1 MSSTRSPFE
10 NSAMAQTTDGSQE
23 PAAQQPAH
31 TNALIDETSPY
42 LRQHAHNPVNW
53 YPWGEA
59 AFAKAKQEN
68 KPIFLSVGYSTCYW
82 CHVMEVESFEDPEV
96 AAVLNE
102 HFIAIKVDREE
113 RPDIDEQYM
122 IATQLLTQR
131 GGWPNSVW
139 LTPAGKPWMAGT
151 YFPKANFISVLEQ
164 LATIWDTR
172 RDEVD
177 RQAESMVQAAARV
190 SSPRFSTAVPL
201 TAKLLDQA
209 AKELVARFEPQHG
222 GFGVAPKF
230 PPHGTL
236 QLLLEHYRRTED
248 PSLLTP
254 IAKTLDAMW
263 LGGLHDHLGGGF
275 HRYSTDDRWLLPH
288 FEKMLYD
295 NAQLMRAYA
304 DGFELT
310 GEKRYRDAVEDI
322 FQWCQREMT
331 APQGGFYSA
340 LDSGEVGKEGEAYV
354 WSVEKL
360 RQALPAEDAQFFAEI
375 YNFQVEGNFAEE
387 ASGEKTGENIPHR
400 TETIEQIAERRGLDP
415 AALRS
420 RLDALREKLLEVRQ
434 SWPQPHKDDKILTSW
449 NGLMIAAL
457 ARAGRLLEEPRYS
470 QAAEQAADFI
480 LQNMVRDGRL
490 LRTFRAGQAKLPAY
504 LDDYTYFIQALLELY
519 QTSGNARWL
528 QQADT
533 FAEQLIDDFEDR
545 QQGGFFFTTD
555 DHEDLLVRTK
565 HLGGGGN
572 LPNPNG
578 VAAQL
583 LIEIAELTGKSTYRQ
598 SAQRTLQS
606 LSGLMEL
613 QPQASEDVLIATSRW
628 LATGGEASTAIA
640 AETQQQGGKLV
651 QRIDPVTIQ
660 IDPAKPICKAG
671 EPVALRVTVEI
682 DEGWHLYAENPEA
695 DFLQPTRVAVDA
707 AEGFTVEQIKSS
719 SPRRQLDAILNQ
731 ELATYAGEVHFDLA
745 ITANAKAVV
754 GENPLTI
761 HVTIQACDSKRC
773 LPVKTAAIEFVVEVL
788 E

>member
-1 MSSTRSPFE
+1 
-10 NSAMAQTTDGSQE
+10 MAQTTD
-23 PAAQQPAH
+23 ATQPAH
-31 TNALIDETSPY
+31 TNSLIDETSPY

-164 LATIWDTR
+164 LATIWETR

-201 TAKLLDQA
+201 TEKLVDQA
-209 AKELVARFEPQHG
+209 AKELVARFEPLHG
-222 GFGVAPKF
+222 GFGAAPKF

-236 QLLLEHYRRTED
+236 QLLLEHYRRTKD
-248 PSLLTP
+248 PSLLPP
-254 IAKTLDAMW
+254 ITKTLDAMW

-310 GEKRYRDAVEDI
+310 GERRYRDAVEDI

-331 APQGGFYSA
+331 AAEGGFYSA

-360 RQALPAEDAQFFAEI
+360 RQALPAEDAQFFSEI

-400 TETIEQIAERRGLDP
+400 TETIEQIAERRSLDP

-420 RLDALREKLLEVRQ
+420 RLDALRENLLEVRQ
-434 SWPQPHKDDKILTSW
+434 GWPQPHKDDKILTSW

-470 QAAEQAADFI
+470 QSAERAADFI

-490 LRTFRAGQAKLPAY
+490 LRTYRAGQAKLPAY

-528 QQADT
+528 RQADT

-555 DHEDLLVRTK
+555 EHEDLLVRSK

-578 VAAQL
+578 VAAQVL
-583 LIEIAELTGKSTYRQ
+583 LELAELTGKTAYRQ

-613 QPQASEDVLIATSRW
+613 QPQASEDVLVATSRW
-628 LATGGEASTAIA
+628 LATGGDAAPVTA
-640 AETQQQGGKLV
+640 AEPQQQDGKLV
-651 QRIDPVTIQ
+651 QRLDPVTIE
-660 IDPAKPICKAG
+660 IAPATLKCKAG
-671 EPVALRVTVEI
+671 ERVTVSVMLAI

-695 DFLQPTRVAVDA
+695 DFLQPTRVTVDA
-707 AEGFTVEQIKSS
+707 DEAFTVESVKSS
-719 SPRRQLDAILNQ
+719 PPQRQVDAILNQ
-731 ELATYAGEVHFDLA
+731 ELATYAGEVQFELA
-745 ITANAKAVV
+745 ITANAKAVP
-754 GENPLTI
+754 GTHPLTI
-761 HVTIQACDSKRC
+761 RVTMQACDSKRC
-773 LPVKTAAIEFVVEVL
+773 LPEKTIAIEVALEVQ